1 MEKKNMVFL
10 SVIAVA
16 TLLTAVVGTTFSFF
30 TATVSPDDDNPAQN
44 TTITTPTLGITYAQE
59 GTINMTNVVPGAAD
73 KSFIFSVTNGSD
85 V

>member
-30 TATVSPDDDNPAQN
+30 TATATPDSNSR
-44 TTITTPTLGITYAQE
+44 G
-59 GTINMTNVVPGAAD
+59 
-73 KSFIFSVTNGSD
+73 
-85 V
+85 

>member
-30 TATVSPDDDNPAQN
+30 TATVNYLCSRR
-44 TTITTPTLGITYAQE
+44 YY
-59 GTINMTNVVPGAAD
+59 
-73 KSFIFSVTNGSD
+73 
-85 V
+85 